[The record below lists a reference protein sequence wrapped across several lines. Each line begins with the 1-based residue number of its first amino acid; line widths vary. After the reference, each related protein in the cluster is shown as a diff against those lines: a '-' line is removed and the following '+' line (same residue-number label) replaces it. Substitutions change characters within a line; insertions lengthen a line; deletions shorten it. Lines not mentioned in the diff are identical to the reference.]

1 VNGIGGQDLFTFV
14 SVAKL
19 QAFWYKIPLVFAV
32 ELYFL
37 KKIIFFF
44 KLIFLCCLDCFGILI
59 LKIFFFKI
67 YIILIYFQTKN
78 NLNNRYRISGLKDQR
93 LASLALLLMQD
104 VICILQWC
112 V

>member
-1 VNGIGGQDLFTFV
+1 MNGIGGQDLFTFV

-44 KLIFLCCLDCFGILI
+44 KLIFFMLFRLFWYTDI
-59 LKIFFFKI
+59 
-67 YIILIYFQTKN
+67 KN
-78 NLNNRYRISGLKDQR
+78 NFFLNIYYFNIFSNKKQFK
-93 LASLALLLMQD
+93 
-104 VICILQWC
+104 
-112 V
+112 